1 MAKRGKRMKYIDI
14 GGSGLN
20 ASVLGLGCMRISDM
34 GAQELSALIN
44 KCLDLTI
51 NLFDHADIYGG
62 GSCEK
67 IFGEFLTGNP
77 GAREKMII
85 QSKCG
90 IRKGFFDLSREHILK
105 SAEDILTRLKT
116 GYMDVFFLHR
126 PDTLME
132 PDEIA
137 EAFDALHKS
146 GKVRHFGVSNMNPA
160 QITFLQEA
168 LGQKIIVNQL
178 QFGAAHTGIID
189 AGIYANMTVP
199 QSVDHD
205 GNILEFCRRK
215 NITIQTWSPLQHGF
229 FEGNFIDSEKY
240 PGLNAALNRI
250 AEEKSATA
258 GAVAIAWILRHP
270 AKMQVILGSTKIF
283 RIEEMAKAADIALSR
298 EEWYEIYQAAGNNLP

>member
-1 MAKRGKRMKYIDI
+1 MKYIDI

-20 ASVLGLGCMRISDM
+20 APVLGLGCMRIGEMDRQS
-34 GAQELSALIN
+34 LSALLN
-44 KCLDLTI
+44 KCLELGV

-62 GSCEK
+62 GSCEEK
-67 IFGEFLTGNP
+67 FGEFLAGNP
-77 GAREKMII
+77 GLREKIII

-90 IRKGFFDLSREHILK
+90 IRKGFFDLSKEYILESAEHILR
-105 SAEDILTRLKT
+105 RLKT
-116 GYMDVFFLHR
+116 DYMDVFLLHR

-168 LGQKIIVNQL
+168 IGQKIIANQL

-189 AGIYANMTVP
+189 AGIYANMTIP

-205 GNILEFCRRK
+205 GNILEFSRCK
-215 NITIQTWSPLQHGF
+215 GITLQTWSPLQYGF
-229 FEGNFIDSEKY
+229 FEGNFLGSDQY
-240 PGLNAALNRI
+240 PELNEVLNRI
-250 AEEKSATA
+250 AEEKGVTA

-270 AKMQVILGSTKIF
+270 AKMQVILGSTRSA
-283 RIEEMAKAADIALSR
+283 RIEEMAKAADIELSR
-298 EEWYEIYQAAGNNLP
+298 QEWYEIYQAAGNHLP

>member
-1 MAKRGKRMKYIDI
+1 MKYIDI
-14 GGSGLN
+14 GESGLK
-20 ASVLGLGCMRISDM
+20 APVLGLGCMRISDM
-34 GAQELSALIN
+34 GAQELSALVN
-44 KCLDLTI
+44 TCMELKI

-62 GSCEK
+62 GSCEE

-77 GAREKMII
+77 GIREKIII

-90 IRKGFFDLSREHILK
+90 IRKGFFDLSKEYILESAEAILK
-105 SAEDILTRLKT
+105 RLKT
-116 GYMDVFFLHR
+116 DYMDVFFLHR

-137 EAFDALHKS
+137 EAFDALLKS

-189 AGIYANMTVP
+189 TGIYANMTVP

-205 GNILEFCRRK
+205 GNTLEFCRRK
-215 NITIQTWSPLQHGF
+215 NITIQAWSPLQYGF
-229 FEGNFIDSEKY
+229 FEGNFLGSEKH
-240 PGLNAALNRI
+240 PELNASLNRI
-250 AEEKSATA
+250 ASEKSVTA

-270 AKMQVILGSTKIF
+270 AKMQVILGSTKSA
-283 RIEEMAKAADIALSR
+283 RIEEMAKAADIELSR